1 MKYVLPVLLLGGAAL
16 LISQNYENERVGPQE
31 DGSILLN
38 SGWRLRPAGRQ
49 IPLSTFPMASA
60 LSPDGRYLV
69 VLCGGYRPP
78 SLIVM
83 DAVTLAEIQR
93 VPVADA
99 WLGLTFSPNGR
110 TLYVGGGSQASV
122 FEFSMSEEGKLSP
135 ARTFALVP
143 PADRKHEDFT
153 GDVALSPDG
162 RLLYAAMLHR
172 DTIAVINPLT
182 GIVIERIRTGR
193 RPYRILFAP
202 DGSSFYVSSWAD
214 AAIYQHKPETGERIS
229 IIRTGPGPM
238 DMVWRD
244 RQAGDDESDANRYK
258 ARLFVA
264 ASNTNLVYALGVSD
278 DNSARPIESI
288 SVALSPNQPAGMSPT
303 SLALSADKSRLY
315 VVCSDANAVAVAN
328 VSAGR
333 SRVEGFIPVGWYPV
347 AARGLADGRMIAF
360 NGRGSRSFP
369 NPDGPQAGRQP
380 AVSHEGLRNPGYVG
394 NLQLGTATVAIPA
407 EHMLTAG
414 TVIERTAPASA
425 RGLRRYNTLVPPPN
439 AQRTSPIEHVIYI
452 VKENRTYDQVLGDL
466 GNGNGDP
473 TLTLFHEDSA
483 PNHRKLAREFV
494 LLDNFYVNADVSA
507 DGHNWS
513 TAAIAPPYVQ
523 WMWPNSYAGRRKH
536 YDYEGGEPA
545 ANPPA
550 GRIWNNA
557 LARGLTVRNYG
568 WWAEN
573 TPAPAK
579 ATGEVQIANV
589 RDPALAPHTN
599 MKFRGFDLNYL
610 DIERAKIFLADLEQ
624 WDRGTGEMPRLILL
638 RIGNDHTSGAAAGAY
653 SPQAAM
659 ADNDLALGRIV
670 EAVSKSKYWAKTAI
684 FVLEDDAQNG
694 PDHVDSHRSPA
705 YVISPYTRG
714 RGVDST
720 FYNTTSML
728 RTIELILGM
737 APMTYFDLNAMAMT
751 AAFSETPNRA
761 PYSAET
767 PKWRLDERNPGGTPL
782 AARSAKLDL
791 DEADEID
798 DDEMND
804 ILWRTIRKTEPPA
817 PRRSIF
823 GAR

>member
-1 MKYVLPVLLLGGAAL
+1 MKYVLPVLFLGGAAL
-16 LISQNYENERVGPQE
+16 LISQYTPEERVGPQQ

-38 SGWRLRPAGRQ
+38 SGWRVRPAGRQ
-49 IPLSTFPMASA
+49 IPLSTFPMSSA
-60 LSPDGRYLV
+60 LSPDGRFLV
-69 VLCGGYRPP
+69 VLCGGYRAP

-83 DAVTLAEIQR
+83 DAVTLGEIQR

-99 WLGLTFSPNGR
+99 WLGLAFAPGGN

-122 FEFSMSEEGKLSP
+122 FEFAVSDEGKLTP
-135 ARTFALVP
+135 ARTFPLVNP
-143 PADRKHEDFT
+143 GSRTHEDFT

-162 RLLYAAMLHR
+162 RLIYAAMLHR
-172 DTIAVINPLT
+172 DTIAVINPLS
-182 GIVIERIRTGR
+182 GMVIERIRTGR

-202 DGSSFYVSSWAD
+202 DGASFFVSSWAD
-214 AAIYQHKPETGERIS
+214 AAIYQHKPETGERITA
-229 IIRTGPGPM
+229 IRVGPGPM

-244 RQAGDDESDANRYK
+244 KQSGDDASDDTRFK
-258 ARLFVA
+258 ARIFVA
-264 ASNTNLVYALGVSD
+264 ASNTNVVYSLGVGD
-278 DNSARPIESI
+278 DGSARQIETI
-288 SVALSPNQPAGMSPT
+288 SVALSPNQPAGMTPT
-303 SLALSADKSRLY
+303 ALALSVDKARLY
-315 VVCSDANAVAVAN
+315 VVCSDANAVAAVDVA
-328 VSAGR
+328 SGR
-333 SRVEGFIPVGWYPV
+333 SRVAGFIPVGWYPI
-347 AARGLADGRMIAF
+347 AARGLADGRLLAF
-360 NGRGSRSFP
+360 NGRGERSFP

-394 NLQLGTATVAIPA
+394 NLQLGSASVTIPA
-407 EHMLTAG
+407 QHLLDARSVVAE
-414 TVIERTAPASA
+414 TAPRSA
-425 RGLRRYNTLVPPPN
+425 RMSRSSSVVPMN
-439 AQRTSPIEHVIYI
+439 SSQKSPIEHVVYI

-466 GNGNGDP
+466 GTGNGDP

-483 PNHRKLAREFV
+483 PNHHRLAREFV
-494 LLDNFYVNADVSA
+494 VLDNFYVNADVSA

-523 WMWPNSYAGRRKH
+523 FLWPNSYAGRRKH

-550 GRIWNNA
+550 GRIWTNA
-557 LARGLTVRNYG
+557 LGRGLTIRNYG
-568 WWAEN
+568 WWGEN

-579 ATGEVQIANV
+579 ATGEVQIAKL

-599 MKFRGFDLNYL
+599 MKFRGFDLDYL
-610 DIERAKIFLADLEQ
+610 DIERAKIFIADLEQ
-624 WDRGTGEMPRLILL
+624 WDRGMGEMPRLTLI
-638 RIGNDHTSGAAAGAY
+638 RIGNDHTSGAAAGKY

-659 ADNDLALGRIV
+659 ADNDLAFGRIV
-670 EAVSKSKYWAKTAI
+670 EAISKSKFWPKTAI

-728 RTIELILGM
+728 RTIELILGL
-737 APMTYFDLNAMAMT
+737 APMTHFDANAMPMT
-751 AAFSETPNRA
+751 AAFLETPNRA
-761 PYSAET
+761 TYSAET

-791 DEADEID
+791 NEADEID

-804 ILWRTIRKTEPPA
+804 ILWRTIKKTEPPA